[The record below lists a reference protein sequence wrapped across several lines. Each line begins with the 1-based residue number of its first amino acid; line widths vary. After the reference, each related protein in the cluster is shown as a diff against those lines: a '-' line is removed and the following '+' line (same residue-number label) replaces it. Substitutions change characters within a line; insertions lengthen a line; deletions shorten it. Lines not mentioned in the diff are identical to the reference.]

1 MNYDLD
7 VLFTPE
13 EIAVYLHIDIDII
26 YDLIY
31 CGELQVVT
39 VSDYNRFL
47 IPKKSLERY
56 IKANTKYLKILGG

>member
-13 EIAVYLHIDIDII
+13 EIAVYLRIDVDII
-26 YDLIY
+26 YDLIF

-39 VSDYNRFL
+39 VCDYHRFL

-56 IKANTKYLKILGG
+56 IKANTKYFKI